1 MTIDDILRGRS
12 YWDALDFLF
21 LCPIL
26 GRVTVF
32 VNDAGRHRKIGLL
45 SHGLAPVGDGNYLID
60 SRLTA
65 AVRVYRQKQEMLQES
80 TQRAERPAC
89 FSPPS
94 CSL

>member
-1 MTIDDILRGRS
+1 MIDDILRGRS
-12 YWDALDFLF
+12 SRGALDFLF

-45 SHGLAPVGDGNYLID
+45 SHGLAPVGDGNYLTD

-65 AVRVYRQKQEMLQES
+65 AVRVYRQKPGKTPES
-80 TQRAERPAC
+80 TQRAERPVC
-89 FSPPS
+89 FSPLF

>member
-1 MTIDDILRGRS
+1 MIDDILRGRS

-45 SHGLAPVGDGNYLID
+45 SHGLAPVGMEII
-60 SRLTA
+60 
-65 AVRVYRQKQEMLQES
+65 
-80 TQRAERPAC
+80 
-89 FSPPS
+89 
-94 CSL
+94 